1 MNMSSTLLGTREMQI
16 KPQWDTT
23 AHPPEWLQFKNP
35 TILSVDNNLE
45 QWKSVNWYNTLENC
59 LAASTK
65 VEHVQPLWL
74 SDPTTNRNACTC
86 VPNKNIC
93 RNIRP
98 NSSKQEM
105 VHMLITVEWVNK
117 LWHIYKGNIIQQWEG
132 TK

>member
-1 MNMSSTLLGTREMQI
+1 MNKKGQSSREKKWTKYLKRNCTKEYIQKTNKHMNMSSTLLGTREMQI

-23 AHPPEWLQFKNP
+23 AHSPEWLQFKNL

-45 QWKSVNWYNTLENC
+45 QWKSVNWCNTLENC

-93 RNIRP
+93 RNVRP
-98 NSSKQEM
+98 NSS
-105 VHMLITVEWVNK
+105 
-117 LWHIYKGNIIQQWEG
+117 
-132 TK
+132 